1 MVLSW
6 RAVQRLGFHTAAEA
20 VGRQVIYD
28 VDYPLTIVGVVDDW
42 QFNSARTELQPTA
55 FLLDE
60 RGLDVMAVRLTP
72 AAGAATLAAIDQLW
86 KDTFPT
92 IPENREFLDDHIR
105 DAYTGEM
112 RQGTLLAGF
121 TGLAILI
128 ACLGLFGLAAF
139 TAQRR
144 TKEIGLRKVLG
155 AGVTDIVRLLVW
167 QFSKPVMVANLIAW
181 PLAWLGLSRW
191 LQGYAYRIE
200 LNPLVFAVAG
210 LAALVIA
217 WVTVAGHAARV
228 AAAKPVDALR
238 YE

>member
-1 MVLSW
+1 M
-6 RAVQRLGFHTAAEA
+6 
-20 VGRQVIYD
+20 GRQVIYD
-28 VDYPLTIVGVVDDW
+28 VDYPLTIIGVVDDI
-42 QFNSARTELQPTA
+42 QFNSARVALQPTA

-60 RGLDVMAVRLTP
+60 SGLDVMAVRLTP
-72 AAGAATLAAIDQLW
+72 AAGAATLAAIDRLW
-86 KDTFPT
+86 KDSFPT
-92 IPENREFLDDHIR
+92 IPVNREFLDDHVR
-105 DAYTGEM
+105 DTYAAER

-155 AGVTDIVRLLVW
+155 AGVPDIVRLLVW

-191 LQGYAYRIE
+191 LQGYAYRIA
-200 LNPLVFAVAG
+200 LDPLVFALAG

-228 AAAKPVDALR
+228 AASKPMDALR